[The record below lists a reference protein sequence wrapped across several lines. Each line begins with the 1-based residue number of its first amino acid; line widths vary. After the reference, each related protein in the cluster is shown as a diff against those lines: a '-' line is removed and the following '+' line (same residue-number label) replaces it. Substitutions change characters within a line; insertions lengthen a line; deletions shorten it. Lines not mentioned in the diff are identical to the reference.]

1 MLPVCGQIEVNA
13 HVHEEICFAV
23 DADQILVCGLEGHI
37 HTEACVENAATE
49 TTASTET
56 TESTEETIFVEEAGF
71 GFFALRPTVVVDGG
85 TFTSQEGN
93 ELTWELTHNPLNDEY
108 TLTIDGEG
116 AMPDYKNAGLAPW
129 YAYPNYSMRLVFG
142 DGITRVGNRSFE
154 NFIITDIDWGG
165 VSTVGA
171 YAFYRLGAYAGY
183 GAAVSKGVITHIKLS
198 DNIRVVE
205 QSAFGNPY
213 EYSYTLELNEGLETI
228 GIQAFVLGSSDVHIP
243 STVQF
248 MKGSSFVGGCK
259 FTVASE
265 NPWFCAVDGIL
276 YSKDMTVLL
285 NVPLYMQIEEF
296 TVPNTVTEISYGA
309 MSSHRYL
316 QKVTIPSSV
325 KVYPTD
331 LFRNCGVLSE
341 VWFEDG
347 TAPYNFVGMFFGT
360 NNISRVRLP
369 ENTTFS
375 IGSSIFTGYA
385 DNYPNLE
392 SFEFPNGV
400 KSINTLWGY
409 NTGLKA
415 LQNVIYDA
423 EKAQILT
430 SWIFG
435 PSAHFDLTFGLHVN
449 YLYKDFSSGI
459 IPHVL
464 SFRFE
469 GPNRFF
475 VEPGGFD
482 NAPAPFTGLSGLFYV
497 DEQGLVYHCDE
508 ETDEAALIY
517 CQPGI
522 TDAVIPATI
531 DPNVETYPEEPGV
544 GTEFTVTTVRR
555 NALKDAED
563 LETMVFED
571 PSKITT
577 LEILSL
583 ANCQSLS
590 KVNNQTTVQ
599 SALALF
605 SHAQVGYN
613 MFHNTGLGGASGSEA
628 FDQEMDGDDRLE
640 LEADDASKL
649 EITASGDLTWVENR
663 RVWVVIRPSRD
674 RASPL
679 LPRWA
684 TPKRSRPNA
693 TGCISKPRGRM
704 RSFLS
709 FPVSPRASII
719 GPSSIT
725 EPKIHILFTLNL
737 AHLLRATP
745 PAFR

>member
-13 HVHEEICFAV
+13 HVHEESCFAV
-23 DADQILVCGLEGHI
+23 DAEQILVCGLEGHI

-469 GPNRFF
+469 GPNRFLWNRA
-475 VEPGGFD
+475 VSTMRLRPL
-482 NAPAPFTGLSGLFYV
+482 PA
-497 DEQGLVYHCDE
+497 
-508 ETDEAALIY
+508 
-517 CQPGI
+517 
-522 TDAVIPATI
+522 
-531 DPNVETYPEEPGV
+531 
-544 GTEFTVTTVRR
+544 
-555 NALKDAED
+555 
-563 LETMVFED
+563 
-571 PSKITT
+571 
-577 LEILSL
+577 
-583 ANCQSLS
+583 
-590 KVNNQTTVQ
+590 
-599 SALALF
+599 
-605 SHAQVGYN
+605 
-613 MFHNTGLGGASGSEA
+613 
-628 FDQEMDGDDRLE
+628 
-640 LEADDASKL
+640 
-649 EITASGDLTWVENR
+649 
-663 RVWVVIRPSRD
+663 
-674 RASPL
+674 
-679 LPRWA
+679 
-684 TPKRSRPNA
+684 
-693 TGCISKPRGRM
+693 
-704 RSFLS
+704 
-709 FPVSPRASII
+709 FPVCSMWMNRVSYTIAMRKPMKR
-719 GPSSIT
+719 
-725 EPKIHILFTLNL
+725 L
-737 AHLLRATP
+737 
-745 PAFR
+745 